1 MRLIEIRQRQFDEFA
16 ITHKNRNFY
25 QTSQY
30 GEFMSRNGYKDV
42 YVAMVDYDG
51 KFVAASLILIGRVF
65 PNFKIAYAPRGFL
78 IDFYNFDLVREF
90 TILIKDYLK
99 KNHVISLKIDPP
111 IEYVE
116 RDNEGKP
123 ILNGK
128 NNLNIINYLGSLGF
142 EHNGFNLYFENKLPR
157 WNSII
162 SNIQNPNEI
171 SQTFDQMAKEFIKEG
186 QRKGVIV
193 FKGKKEDI
201 KTFYS
206 LIPKNKK
213 LNYYYKLINIFGNF
227 GMLDI
232 FFTKISIDLFLKNT
246 RSLYE
251 KELIK
256 NSSINDE
263 MQTATNRAEVINR
276 KMESDKLLGIYKN
289 DIAQATKLFD
299 SQKEII
305 LSTSLVIKYGDEIFF
320 FADGINPNYKDFY
333 PNYIMNRVLIEG
345 FAKAGFKK
353 INLNGISGDFNPRNE
368 FYNLFS
374 FKKGFNSTVVEYI
387 GEFDL
392 ILNRLKYKI
401 YLATHKSIKNK
412 QKIKN

>member
-1 MRLIEIRQRQFDEFA
+1 MRLIEIKQRQFDEFA

-30 GEFMSRNGYKDV
+30 GEFMSRNGYKDL

-51 KFVAASLILIGRVF
+51 NLVAASLILIGRVF

-78 IDFYNFDLVREF
+78 VDFYDFDQVGKF
-90 TILIKDYLK
+90 TSMIKTFLK
-99 KNHVISLKIDPP
+99 KKSVIALKIDPP

-123 ILNGK
+123 ILNGR

-162 SNIQNPNEI
+162 SDIKNPNDI
-171 SQTFDQMAKEFIKEG
+171 TKTFDLKTKELIKEG
-186 QRKGVIV
+186 KRKGVIV
-193 FKGKKEDI
+193 FKGKKEDV
-201 KTFYS
+201 KTFYN

-213 LNYYYKLINIFGNF
+213 LNYYYKLVNIFGNF
-227 GMLDI
+227 SMLDI
-232 FFTKISIDLFLKNT
+232 FFTKISVDLFLKNT

-256 NSSINDE
+256 NSSINNE

-276 KMESDKLLGIYKN
+276 KMESDRLLGIYKN
-289 DIAQATKLFD
+289 DVAQATKLFD
-299 SQKEII
+299 SQKE
-305 LSTSLVIKYGDEIFF
+305 
-320 FADGINPNYKDFY
+320 
-333 PNYIMNRVLIEG
+333 
-345 FAKAGFKK
+345 
-353 INLNGISGDFNPRNE
+353 
-368 FYNLFS
+368 
-374 FKKGFNSTVVEYI
+374 
-387 GEFDL
+387 L
-392 ILNRLKYKI
+392 IL
-401 YLATHKSIKNK
+401 
-412 QKIKN
+412 